1 MESAL
6 QLARSAGEIQAQ
18 LRAISLIAT
27 ANGRFNF
34 ATPNLNPLV
43 QVTPKRFQAWLQ
55 DAWEG
60 H

>member
-18 LRAISLIAT
+18 LRAIALIAT
-27 ANGRFNF
+27 ANGRFDF
-34 ATPNLNPLV
+34 ATPNLNAM
-43 QVTPKRFQAWLQ
+43 VTISPKRFQTWLQ
-55 DAWEG
+55 EAWQG